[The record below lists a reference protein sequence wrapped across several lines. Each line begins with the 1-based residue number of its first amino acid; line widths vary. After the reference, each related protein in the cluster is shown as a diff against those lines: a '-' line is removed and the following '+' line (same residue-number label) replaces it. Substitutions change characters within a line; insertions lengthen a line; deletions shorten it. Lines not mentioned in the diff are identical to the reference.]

1 MATTRSPTPIRLP
14 SWAPYWLVI
23 SALLMLMDCLFL
35 LLRPHSFPGGR
46 YHAYFTAYDTYTRY
60 DPTYLD
66 MHDAFINAQNVINLV
81 ELSLSLLALP
91 LYYYT
96 TSARP
101 LAAYIVVLLS
111 VSECSKTVLFFLYS
125 LMDVSAG
132 TLQYRLSDVSSW
144 DVGYVASY
152 LLPSM
157 CWIIFPAWLIYD
169 IGVQFIAAANSAGS
183 GTNDRRKK
191 Q

>member
-1 MATTRSPTPIRLP
+1 
-14 SWAPYWLVI
+14 
-23 SALLMLMDCLFL
+23 
-35 LLRPHSFPGGR
+35 
-46 YHAYFTAYDTYTRY
+46 
-60 DPTYLD
+60 
-66 MHDAFINAQNVINLV
+66 MHDAFINAQKRHQPRRA
-81 ELSLSLLALP
+81 LSQPPRTA

-157 CWIIFPAWLIYD
+157 CWIIFRH
-169 IGVQFIAAANSAGS
+169 G
-183 GTNDRRKK
+183 
-191 Q
+191 